1 MRPSGDAEIG
11 SENRIGPLK
20 LDETTLVSQINKYTR
35 KSEKLE
41 MLEGGGGGVRGGGN
55 KNYFPAVV

>member
-20 LDETTLVSQINKYTR
+20 LDETTLVSQINKYNR

-41 MLEGGGGGVRGGGN
+41 ILEGGGGIKITSLPRV
-55 KNYFPAVV
+55 